1 MYQQEWK
8 EPPEN
13 INRAVGVAI
22 LVTQVGS
29 MVAYGV
35 VGRFFNETG
44 AVTAAEEGIFYTMM
58 LMLFTIVG
66 FGLLL
71 NVFKFGTWLG
81 AGTAILVA
89 AVSIQFSPL
98 LQKFWFSVFI
108 TGFST
113 QPDATQVGSQI
124 QDYWRHYQS

>member
-1 MYQQEWK
+1 M
-8 EPPEN
+8 
-13 INRAVGVAI
+13 
-22 LVTQVGS
+22 VTQIGS

-35 VGRFFNETG
+35 IGRYFNEG
-44 AVTAAEEGIFYTMM
+44 SANTAAEEGIFYTMM

-81 AGTAILVA
+81 TGTAILVA
-89 AVSIQFSPL
+89 AINIQYSPL

-108 TGFST
+108 TGFT
-113 QPDATQVGSQI
+113 T
-124 QDYWRHYQS
+124 

>member
-1 MYQQEWK
+1 
-8 EPPEN
+8 
-13 INRAVGVAI
+13 
-22 LVTQVGS
+22 

-35 VGRFFNETG
+35 VGRYFNESG
-44 AVTAAEEGIFYTMM
+44 AVNAAEEGIFYTMM

-89 AVSIQFSPL
+89 AVTIQFSPL

-108 TGFST
+108 TGFGTS
-113 QPDATQVGSQI
+113 PDATQVGSQV